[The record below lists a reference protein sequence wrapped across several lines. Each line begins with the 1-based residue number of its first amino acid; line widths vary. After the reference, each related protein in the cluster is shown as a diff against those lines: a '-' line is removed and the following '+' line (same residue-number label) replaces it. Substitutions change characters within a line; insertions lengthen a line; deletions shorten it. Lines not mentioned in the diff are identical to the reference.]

1 MVYQFSNTMDKKR
14 FIFLFIIITGFS
26 VPVVAQITGRV
37 MDASS
42 GTGIRDASILITT
55 TQFGSTTNRNGQ
67 FQLDWTTF
75 PIRIRVSAIGFE
87 TREVQVFQATSNLQ
101 IELEPVV
108 YKTDEIYV
116 SQDRINTSNIR
127 SRPIPVT
134 SINTNS
140 AKIQMNT
147 SAVDLLRSEKGVY
160 VQQTSPGQGSV
171 YIRGRAG
178 RDVLYLYNGL
188 RINPSFVRSGQNQY
202 FGAIDALSMSQI
214 NVMRGPVSVYYG
226 SDALSGGVNVIPFV
240 AEYRDSLAVSGR
252 VTAIGNFFGTGERS
266 TNLKAN
272 VHSPRL
278 AVHLSGTYREFQ
290 FYRMSPKSRSDAWFP
305 YGTRMG
311 IANYDFSAYL
321 VSARYRVDANNQLEV
336 TSYTGY
342 LPDAA
347 RIDQM
352 ILGYARQVDP
362 GIKHPTNGYASNTS
376 PLQLSTHSVRWKYAT
391 PYKLFNSLNVVAG
404 YHHLKDHRKESPYVN
419 PVSSMYSVTHTEYD
433 KNTSN
438 MYLMSFDLTS
448 IPSSSTILRVGGD
461 FSADMVSSNRYRIV
475 GSSPSI
481 DLLSRY
487 PDGSMYIQTGLFSHV
502 TYNLSSKV
510 WIEGGLR
517 YSFIYADLKLEG
529 IDSER
534 GFNAYTTQFKF
545 TTGSL
550 GLSWSPIQG
559 LYLLTNF
566 SSGFRAPNVAD
577 LSELG
582 VRRSRFMQ
590 VPNPSLSGEKT
601 FNTDVSA
608 RWIRNDVRA
617 EITGFMVQYF
627 DKIESVQTGRSIL
640 VGSPGNERVLLEV
653 MNRNEDKMRLYGIE
667 SSLDVSPDK
676 WTGGFVLNYTYGELF
691 KRNGEVVPVDR
702 IPPLNGY
709 VYAGYELPGE
719 VLLTARIRYATAQR
733 RLSELELQ
741 DYRIS
746 NDGTDAFWVLQVM
759 AGWQLGNH
767 SEFRVIADNL
777 TDRAYREHGSTLD
790 GLGRNITLKYSYS
803 F

>member
-1 MVYQFSNTMDKKR
+1 MKKKR
-14 FIFLFIIITGFS
+14 IILLFIIITGIS
-26 VPVVAQITGRV
+26 VQSLAQISGRV
-37 MDASS
+37 IDASS
-42 GTGIRDASILITT
+42 QSIIRDASILITT
-55 TQFGSTTNRNGQ
+55 TQFGATTNRNGQ

-75 PIRIRVSAIGFE
+75 PIRIRVSAIGYE
-87 TREVQVFQATSNLQ
+87 TKEIQVFQTTSNLQ
-101 IELEPVV
+101 IELSPTIYRTE
-108 YKTDEIYV
+108 EIFV
-116 SQDRINTSNIR
+116 SEDRINTTNIR

-134 SINTNS
+134 SISTNS
-140 AKIQMNT
+140 SKIQMNT

-160 VQQTSPGQGSV
+160 VQQTTPGQGSV

-226 SDALSGGVNVIPFV
+226 SDALSGGVNVLPYV

-252 VTAIGNFFGTGERS
+252 ITAIGNFFGTGERS

-290 FYRMSPKSRSDAWFP
+290 FYRMSPDSRSDIWFP
-305 YGTRMG
+305 YSTRME
-311 IANYDFSAYL
+311 IANYDFKAYL
-321 VSARYRVDANNQLEV
+321 ASARYRIDGNNQLEV

-352 ILGYARQVDP
+352 IIGYARQVDP
-362 GIKHPTNGYASNTS
+362 NITQPTYGYASNTS
-376 PLQLSTHSVRWKYAT
+376 PLQLSTHSIRWKYAT
-391 PYKLFNSLNVVAG
+391 PYRLFNSLNVVAG

-419 PVSSMYSVTHTEYD
+419 PASSQPTIMVTDYD
-433 KNTSN
+433 KSTSN

-448 IPSSSTILRVGGD
+448 IPSPSTIVRFGGD
-461 FSADMVSSNRYRIV
+461 LSVDNVSGSRYRSHGTTI
-475 GSSPSI
+475 SI
-481 DLLSRY
+481 PLLPRY
-487 PDGSMYIQTGLFSHV
+487 PDGSRYIQSGLFSHI
-502 TYNLSSKV
+502 TYNLSSRI

-517 YSFIYADLKLEG
+517 YSYIHADLNLEG
-529 IDSER
+529 VESDR
-534 GFNAYTTQFKF
+534 GFNAYDTQFKF

-550 GLSWSPIQG
+550 GLSWSPTPG

-566 SSGFRAPNVAD
+566 STGFRAPNVAD

-582 VRRSRFMQ
+582 IRRSRFIQ
-590 VPNPSLSGEKT
+590 VPNPALSGEKT
-601 FNTDVSA
+601 VNTDLSL
-608 RWIRNDVRA
+608 RWIRNEVRA
-617 EITGFMVQYF
+617 EVTGYMVQYF
-627 DKIESVQTGRSIL
+627 DKIESVQTGRTVLS
-640 VGSPGNERVLLEV
+640 GSSGNERLLLEI
-653 MNRNEDKMRLYGIE
+653 MNRNEDKMRLYGVE

-676 WTGGFVLNYTYGELF
+676 WTGGFVLNYTFGELH
-691 KRNGEVVPVDR
+691 KRNGDVVPVDR

-719 VLLTARIRYATAQR
+719 ILLTARIRYAGAQR

-759 AGWQLGNH
+759 AGWQIGTH

-790 GLGRNITLKYSYS
+790 GLGRNITLRYAYN